1 MIFQTYSLHTFIQV
15 GTGQTQTE
23 YLKKHREDEA
33 ARKAAAEAAAEA
45 AKCAKA
51 TPQKPAEKK

>member
-1 MIFQTYSLHTFIQV
+1 MKYIVYRVSLDILLIQI

-23 YLKKHREDEA
+23 YLKKHREDAA
-33 ARKAAAEAAAEA
+33 ARKAAEA